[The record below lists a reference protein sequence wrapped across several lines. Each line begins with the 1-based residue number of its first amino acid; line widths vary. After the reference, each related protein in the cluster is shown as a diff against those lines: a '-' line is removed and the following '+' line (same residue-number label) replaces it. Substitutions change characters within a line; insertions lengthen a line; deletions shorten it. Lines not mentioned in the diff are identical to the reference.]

1 VEAEPTPV
9 AIAKPETGAIAEPP
23 PIVIEEPVSV
33 RPLPELQNNLWAAAA
48 MVADAAT
55 ANIVPP
61 SPIGPGPLP
70 LARLPET
77 VERKPE
83 PPAAAPEP
91 ERDVAPIAAFMTTLR
106 NAPGPTQWAVFGGT
120 AAFLGAIWAVIW
132 FAVGK

>member
-1 VEAEPTPV
+1 MSAGETP
-9 AIAKPETGAIAEPP
+9 APKPEFKTD
-23 PIVIEEPVSV
+23 
-33 RPLPELQNNLWAAAA
+33 LWAAAA
-48 MVADAAT
+48 LVADAAT

-70 LARLPET
+70 LAALPE
-77 VERKPE
+77 PE
-83 PPAAAPEP
+83 PEPEVEPEPEP
-91 ERDVAPIAAFMTTLR
+91 ERDVSAMPAFMTTLR